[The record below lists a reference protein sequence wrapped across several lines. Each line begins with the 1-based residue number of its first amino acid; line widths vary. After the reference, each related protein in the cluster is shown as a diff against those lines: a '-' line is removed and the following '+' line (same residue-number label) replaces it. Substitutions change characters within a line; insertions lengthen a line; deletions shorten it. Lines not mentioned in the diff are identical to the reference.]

1 MQNATSPTPIM
12 SFKGTIMSKYFFLL
26 QNLHSPTCFQN
37 KPQSD
42 KTVLFPNYRGKPLM
56 RGEELRTRQSG
67 SGVCFQ
73 SPPCDALSDFS
84 AHANIPQLN
93 RSQNGLNTMIP
104 TLEKITSTFQIYF
117 SDMGIFVRDDNLYK
131 VITYYPFYYYLA
143 SVSLVLVENRKEQ
156 DS

>member
-1 MQNATSPTPIM
+1 M
-12 SFKGTIMSKYFFLL
+12 
-26 QNLHSPTCFQN
+26 C
-37 KPQSD
+37 
-42 KTVLFPNYRGKPLM
+42 
-56 RGEELRTRQSG
+56 GEEFKTRQSG
-67 SGVCFQ
+67 SGVCLQ

-84 AHANIPQLN
+84 GHASIPQLN

-131 VITYYPFYYYLA
+131 VITYYLFYYYLA

-156 DS
+156 NS